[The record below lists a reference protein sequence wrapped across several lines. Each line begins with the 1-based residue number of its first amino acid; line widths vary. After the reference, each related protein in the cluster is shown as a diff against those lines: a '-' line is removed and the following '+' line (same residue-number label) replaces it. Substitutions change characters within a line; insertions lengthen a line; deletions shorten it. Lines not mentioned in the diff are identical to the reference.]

1 MPVYGSYSHC
11 SRCYCCFHVSTSEI
25 FLNYT
30 DAHDVDESVATI
42 GNFGGHF
49 NVGEVSVVGML
60 MRYLDSYTTKNLSF
74 VASSN
79 MKIFDIIR
87 IRMMSTKMR

>member
-1 MPVYGSYSHC
+1 M
-11 SRCYCCFHVSTSEI
+11 STSKI

-60 MRYLDSYTTKNLSF
+60 MRYLDSYITKNLSF

-79 MKIFDIIR
+79 IQNVKLYGCA
-87 IRMMSTKMR
+87 

>member
-1 MPVYGSYSHC
+1 MKRIQGVL
-11 SRCYCCFHVSTSEI
+11 EI
-25 FLNYT
+25 GPLVFLYVDICDEIHSYT

-74 VASSN
+74 VASS
-79 MKIFDIIR
+79 DIR
-87 IRMMSTKMR
+87 N

>member
-1 MPVYGSYSHC
+1 MFVSSLLPYI
-11 SRCYCCFHVSTSEI
+11 RECCFVGHLKSI
-25 FLNYT
+25 IYYT

-79 MKIFDIIR
+79 TENSQIIR
-87 IRMMSTKMR
+87 IRMMSTKTLRL